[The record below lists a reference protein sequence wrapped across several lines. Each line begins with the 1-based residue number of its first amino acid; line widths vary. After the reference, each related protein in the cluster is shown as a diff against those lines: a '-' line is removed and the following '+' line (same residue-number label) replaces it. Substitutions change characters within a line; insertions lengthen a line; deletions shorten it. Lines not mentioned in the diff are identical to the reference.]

1 MKIISASDPIVGWH
15 IWSVFSPTL
24 RNPHW
29 FLKGDFGSHS
39 CGSDPWQPRTV
50 TVSEWKDRLPHL
62 SPDQRGFVDAYWE
75 KSYLIPLPFTL
86 DMARIESPSVVG
98 EVIGWGKVVEQDDGW
113 WASYYYPLRIAVVC
127 NKCLIYERVLQPVKY
142 VHAWQYWEGNPYYT
156 GYCSTHM
163 LERAYSDTPFSPES
177 HWLPAR
183 EIEARLMARYG
194 VGRADL
200 PVVEDDPGLFLAE
213 MGIKEEKG

>member
-1 MKIISASDPIVGWH
+1 MIGK
-15 IWSVFSPTL
+15 TL
-24 RNPHW
+24 GHYRIEEKLGAGEMADMYCAKANGPE
-29 FLKGDFGSHS
+29 LKYELVQSLGAG
-39 CGSDPWQPRTV
+39 Q
-50 TVSEWKDRLPHL
+50 
-62 SPDQRGFVDAYWE
+62 FVDAYWE

-127 NKCLIYERVLQPVKY
+127 TKCLIYERVLQPVKY
-142 VHAWQYWEGNPYYT
+142 IHARQYWEGKPDYA

-163 LERAYSDTPFSPES
+163 LERAYSDPPFFPES

-183 EIEARLMARYG
+183 EVEARLMARYG

-213 MGIKEEKG
+213 MGIECGSE